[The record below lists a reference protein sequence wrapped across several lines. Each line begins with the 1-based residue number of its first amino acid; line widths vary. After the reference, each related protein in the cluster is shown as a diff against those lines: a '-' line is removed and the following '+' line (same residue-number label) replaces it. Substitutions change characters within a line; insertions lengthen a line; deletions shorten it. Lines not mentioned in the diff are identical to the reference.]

1 MKVHI
6 LSNGITQ
13 LALTPDNEIE
23 KLQLDQLFSN
33 PEGVVIVQHKTLQ
46 LLDKN
51 LVDTTVISNK
61 TKEKL

>member
-13 LALTPDNEIE
+13 LALTPENEIE

-33 PEGVVIVQHKTLQ
+33 PEGVIIVQHKTLQ

-61 TKEKL
+61 IKEKI

>member
-13 LALTPDNEIE
+13 LALTPENEIE
-23 KLQLDQLFSN
+23 KLQLDQLFAN
-33 PEGVVIVQHKTLQ
+33 PEGVIIVQHKTLQ

-51 LVDTTVISNK
+51 LVNTTVISNK
-61 TKEKL
+61 IKEKI

>member
-1 MKVHI
+1 MKIHV

-13 LALTPDNEIE
+13 IALTPENEIE

-33 PEGVVIVQHKTLQ
+33 PEGVTIVQHKTLQ
-46 LLDKN
+46 LLDKQ

-61 TKEKL
+61 RKEQL